1 MKFSSKRT
9 RSFASLKAMQ
19 VALLGWACTA
29 GMANAAIYGPDNFAS
44 GGGTNLETMVM
55 VKDGSNRLLVGGLFN
70 TTEGQAGYQG
80 IARYK
85 TDDTLDT
92 AFKVATDEFV
102 KAIAVQSD
110 GKILIGGQFHWVTPS
125 NSATATQIWGIARL
139 NADGTLDSGFTNA
152 PAGQVK
158 SNHNVR
164 GIAVQS
170 DGKIVIGGYFT
181 SIDGTARN
189 RITRLNA
196 NGTLDTSFNA
206 GGTGA
211 NGNVEDVKLQSDGK
225 ILISGSF
232 TQVNGVNRWGVAR
245 LNTDGTLDTTFN
257 PGSVDAAHPGAWDG
271 SYPVY
276 QMAVQSDGKIVINGG
291 NHRYANEIHW
301 RVARL
306 NTDGT
311 PDSSFK
317 SYINWWGSSV
327 ALQADGKIVVGGDFG
342 RAGEANTSTG
352 AVISPDAPRV
362 RVARFNTDGTLDTA
376 FDPGTGADA
385 WVWAVLPQADG
396 KIYIGGKFN
405 NVNGTIRHGVA
416 RLAPLAHYITFP
428 TQSPAVQRVG
438 NGATFAISPVAT
450 SSAGLPIAY
459 SSLTAGV
466 CTVSGTTVTV
476 VAGPGTC
483 TIAANQPGNAS
494 TPAAPQV
501 TQDVQIDQP
510 PAQTI
515 TFPAQSPAS
524 RTVAAG
530 AFQLNPAAT
539 ASSGLAVSYS
549 SLTASVCTVNSSTG
563 EVTPVAGGTCTIAAD
578 QAGGTNNG
586 FTYSAATRVTQNVT
600 LQGTQTIMFPAQTPS
615 SQSLAAGTT
624 FAVSPVATS
633 SAGLPVSYS
642 SLTPGV
648 CTVSGTSVTVVGTGT
663 CTIAANQAGNTTTSA
678 AAQQTQS
685 VQVTALVVAPV
696 PALSTWAVALLA
708 SLLGLMGFRRQRTQ

>member
-1 MKFSSKRT
+1 MKFFSKRIGGSHFIL
-9 RSFASLKAMQ
+9 RAVPAAFLAWS
-19 VALLGWACTA
+19 CTV
-29 GMANAAIYGPDNFAS
+29 GVANAAIYGPDSFAS

-55 VKDGSNRLLVGGLFN
+55 VKDASNRLLVGGLFN

-85 TDDTLDT
+85 ADDTLDT

-102 KAIAVQSD
+102 KAIAVQPN
-110 GKILIGGQFHWVTPS
+110 GQILIGGQFHWVTPS
-125 NSATATQIWGIARL
+125 NSTTATQIWGIARL

-152 PAGQVK
+152 PAGKVK

-181 SIDGTARN
+181 LIDGVARN
-189 RITRLNA
+189 RITRLKA
-196 NGTLDTSFNA
+196 DGTLDETFNVE
-206 GGTGA
+206 GVGA

-232 TQVNGVNRWGVAR
+232 TQVNGVSRWGVAR
-245 LNTDGTLDTTFN
+245 LNSDGSLDTTF
-257 PGSVDAAHPGAWDG
+257 DAAYPVTNGAWAG
-271 SYPVY
+271 NFPVY
-276 QMAVQSDGKIVINGG
+276 QMAVQTDGKILINGG
-291 NHRYANEIHW
+291 TLRYASEYHQG
-301 RVARL
+301 VSRL

-317 SYINWWGSSV
+317 SYINNWGSSV
-327 ALQADGKIVVGGDFG
+327 ALQSDGKIVVGGDFG
-342 RAGEANTSTG
+342 RAGERNPTTNAITSD
-352 AVISPDAPRV
+352 DARM
-362 RVARFNTDGTLDTA
+362 RVARFNADGTLDTT

-405 NVNGTIRHGVA
+405 NVNGTVRHGVA

-428 TQSPAVQRVG
+428 AQSQAVQQVA
-438 NGATFAISPVAT
+438 NGATFSINPVAT
-450 SSAGLPIAY
+450 SSASLQIAY
-459 SSLTAGV
+459 SSLTPSV
-466 CTVSGTTVTV
+466 CTVNNTTVTV

-483 TIAANQPGNAS
+483 TIAANQPGNSS

-501 TQDVQIDQP
+501 TQDVTITQP
-510 PAQTI
+510 PAQVI

-530 AFQLNPAAT
+530 AFQLSPVAT
-539 ASSGLAVSYS
+539 ASSGLPVSYT
-549 SLTASVCTVNSSTG
+549 SLTSGICTVNLNTG

-586 FTYSAATRVTQNVT
+586 FTYNAAPRVTQSVN
-600 LQGTQTIMFPAQTPS
+600 LQGPQTITFPAQAPN
-615 SQSLAAGTT
+615 SQSLTAGAA
-624 FAVSPVATS
+624 FAINPVATS
-633 SAGLPVSYS
+633 SAGLTVSYS
-642 SLTPGV
+642 SLTPGI
-648 CTVSGTSVTVVGTGT
+648 CTVSGTSVTAISTGT
-663 CTIAANQAGNTTTSA
+663 CTIAANQGGNATTSP
-678 AAQQTQS
+678 AAQETQS

-696 PALSTWAVALLA
+696 PTLSTWALGLLA
-708 SLLGLMGFRRQRTQ
+708 GLLGFMGFRRQRAQ